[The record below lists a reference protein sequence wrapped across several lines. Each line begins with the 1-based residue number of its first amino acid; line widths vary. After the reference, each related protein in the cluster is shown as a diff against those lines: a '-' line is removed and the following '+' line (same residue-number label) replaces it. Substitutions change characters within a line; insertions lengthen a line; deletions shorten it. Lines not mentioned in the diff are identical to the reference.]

1 MIVFKKF
8 YKSNITKRY
17 ISWLNDPKII
27 KYTTIKKKT
36 NLTQVKKYID
46 NCNKNKKVQL
56 YRIFYKKIH
65 VGNIR
70 SQLLNK
76 NTSTIGIIIGY
87 KKFQGRGIGTE
98 ALKKIIINLRK
109 NGTNKFIAYIHSKN
123 LSSIK
128 IFKKNNFKKTKKKS
142 VYKLIL

>member
-17 ISWLNDPKII
+17 ISWLNDPEII
-27 KYTTIKKKT
+27 KYTTIEKKT
-36 NLTQVKKYID
+36 NLIQIKKYID
-46 NCNKNKKVQL
+46 NCNKDKKIQL

-76 NTSTIGIIIGY
+76 STSTIGIIIGY
-87 KKFQGRGIGTE
+87 KKFQGRGIGTK
-98 ALKKIIINLRK
+98 ALKKIINNLRK
-109 NGTNKFIAYIHSKN
+109 NEINQFIAYIHNKN
-123 LSSIK
+123 IPSIK
-128 IFKKNNFKKTKKKS
+128 IFKHNNFKKTKKKFT
-142 VYKLIL
+142 YKLVF

>member
-17 ISWLNDPKII
+17 IGWLNDPKTI
-27 KYTTIKKKT
+27 KYTSIKKKI
-36 NLTQVKKYID
+36 NLIKIKKYID
-46 NCNKNKKVQL
+46 NCNKDKKIQF
-56 YRIFYKKIH
+56 YRIFYKKTH

-87 KKFQGRGIGTE
+87 KKFQGRGIGTK
-98 ALKKIIINLRK
+98 ALKKIINNLRK
-109 NGTNKFIAYIHSKN
+109 NGTNKFIAHIHSKN

-128 IFKKNNFKKTKKKS
+128 IFKKNNFKKTKRKFI
-142 VYKLIL
+142 YKLIF

>member
-27 KYTTIKKKT
+27 KYTTIKKKL
-36 NLTQVKKYID
+36 NLIEIRKYID
-46 NCNKNKKVQL
+46 NCNKDKKIKL
-56 YRIFYKKIH
+56 FRIFYKKNH

-76 NTSTIGIIIGY
+76 NTSTIGIIIGD
-87 KKFQGRGIGTE
+87 KKFQGKGIGTE
-98 ALKKIIINLRK
+98 ALKKIISILKK
-109 NGTNKFIAYIHSKN
+109 NGTNRFIAYIHSKN

-128 IFKKNNFKKTKKKS
+128 IFKKNNFIKTKKKY